1 MLLLNIISIITY
13 FHFSSSYL
21 SIPFQVK
28 SNVTKDENDIMP
40 YLLFKGI
47 YINIKFG
54 SENEEFSL
62 PLKMKTYPLYISS
75 SSSNIKSK
83 KYNEK
88 SSKTYI
94 KLENTTITSNQ
105 DLIEGY
111 KSLDTISINNIT
123 INKYSFILTEKQI
136 TEESGGIGLKIA
148 PTFEEYG
155 IYKNISSFIT
165 QLKKNNFIN
174 SFSFSFKYKNEN
186 EGLFIIGAEPDEID
200 PKHYNENNS
209 ITVKSSLNYGGG
221 RWMIKL
227 YNVTFN
233 GKQVF
238 IGPYSYGE
246 ILSEVQFIY
255 GVNNFRKII
264 SSDFF
269 NQSGCFEKYN
279 EKFGFTYFY
288 CNENIDIKKFNDLI
302 FTSEEKN
309 HFIFT
314 YKDLFYNF
322 KGFNYFLVVFGKDN
336 SWSLGQ
342 IFLRK
347 YYTVFNSDKKVV
359 KWYFYEEKK
368 GNFNVLLFFCI
379 IFFIIIIGLVI
390 YLYYFK
396 KTIILKKKK
405 RANELEDDYEY
416 IPEKKSD
423 LEMNK
428 NKLFSSLI

>member
-1 MLLLNIISIITY
+1 MLLLKIISIITY

-47 YINIKFG
+47 YINIKIG

-94 KLENTTITSNQ
+94 KLENTTITSKQ

-155 IYKNISSFIT
+155 IYKNVSSFIT

-186 EGLFIIGAEPDEID
+186 EGLFIIGAEPNEID

-221 RWMIKL
+221 RWIIRL
-227 YNVTFN
+227 SNVTFN

-238 IGPYSYGE
+238 VGPYSQGE

-255 GVNNFRKII
+255 GA
-264 SSDFF
+264 
-269 NQSGCFEKYN
+269 
-279 EKFGFTYFY
+279 
-288 CNENIDIKKFNDLI
+288 
-302 FTSEEKN
+302 
-309 HFIFT
+309 
-314 YKDLFYNF
+314 
-322 KGFNYFLVVFGKDN
+322 NYF
-336 SWSLGQ
+336 
-342 IFLRK
+342 
-347 YYTVFNSDKKVV
+347 
-359 KWYFYEEKK
+359 
-368 GNFNVLLFFCI
+368 
-379 IFFIIIIGLVI
+379 
-390 YLYYFK
+390 
-396 KTIILKKKK
+396 
-405 RANELEDDYEY
+405 
-416 IPEKKSD
+416 
-423 LEMNK
+423 
-428 NKLFSSLI
+428 